1 MNKAL
6 VSSVNFDIL
15 CRHSLSWRFPVLYSR
30 RSREGRSEA
39 SLVCRVEERGLDM
52 KAVFKWVEHPL
63 SIFYGS

>member
-30 RSREGRSEA
+30 RSREGGSDAR
-39 SLVCRVEERGLDM
+39 LVC
-52 KAVFKWVEHPL
+52 WVKRKRARHE
-63 SIFYGS
+63 SSV